1 MTVAILDRD
10 LGIEACTALKET
22 LAADL
27 HAPQIKVDAGKVERV
42 HTAGLQLLLAWWR
55 AREAAGLDTGW
66 TACSDTL
73 RTAATTL
80 GLGALIGLDGAEA
93 QHTHN
98 GEDPS

>member
-1 MTVAILDRD
+1 MAVAILDRD
-10 LGIEACTALKET
+10 LGIEACTALKEA
-22 LAADL
+22 LAAEL
-27 HAPQIKVDAGKVERV
+27 HAPQVGIDAGGVERV

-55 AREAAGLDTGW
+55 AREASGLDTCW

-73 RTAATTL
+73 REAVATL
-80 GLGALIGLDGAEA
+80 GLTAAIGLDRPER

>member
-10 LGIEACTALKET
+10 LGIEACAALKEA

-27 HAPQIKVDAGKVERV
+27 HAPQVSIDAGGVERV
-42 HTAGLQLLLAWWR
+42 HTAGLQLLATWWR
-55 AREAAGLDTGW
+55 AREAGGLETGW

-73 RTAATTL
+73 RAAAATL
-80 GLGALIGLDGAEA
+80 GLDQAMGLDKAQA